1 MQGQTRKHVIHAR
14 GVSLAAIAAMKPLML
29 CCVALA
35 TVVATLTAQERATS
49 TAITSHI
56 VKPEKLMPDD
66 KRVKLSVPDG
76 FTVTKFAEGL
86 GKPRVLAVADD
97 GTVYVTRRDVGDVL
111 MLRDTN
117 GDGRSEPAVTVARRP
132 QMHGIAIHGSDV
144 YLVTVKELF
153 ITTRREDGTLGPLR
167 RLIDDLP
174 DAGQHADRTIAFGPD
189 GMLYLSVG
197 STCNAC
203 DETNPENATMLRVK
217 PDGTSR
223 TVFAA
228 GLRNTIGFAFHPT
241 TRELFGFDHGIDW
254 LGDNEQGEELNHIV
268 QGHQYGWPYI
278 YGKNGKNPQD
288 EPPGGIGM
296 DQWAKM
302 SDVPLLLHTAHAAP
316 MQFAFI
322 TSTKFPAEYRGSA
335 LVAMH
340 GSWNRMPP
348 SGYEVVRVKF
358 DNGKPASIEPF
369 LSGFLVE
376 LGANRWGFGGRPFG
390 LATTPDGAVLVGD
403 DANGVIYRI
412 VSKRGAAS

>member
-1 MQGQTRKHVIHAR
+1 
-14 GVSLAAIAAMKPLML
+14 ML
-29 CCVALA
+29 CCAALFISA
-35 TVVATLTAQERATS
+35 ITVSAQERAVS
-49 TAITSHI
+49 TAITGHV
-56 VKPEKLMPDD
+56 VKPEKLTPDD
-66 KRVKLSVPDG
+66 QRFRLRVPPG

-86 GKPRVLAVADD
+86 GKPRILAVAED
-97 GTVYVTRRDVGDVL
+97 GTVYATRRDIGDVL
-111 MLRDTN
+111 MLRDAN
-117 GDGRSEPAVTVARRP
+117 GDGKAEQPMTVARRP
-132 QMHGIAIHGSDV
+132 QMHGIAINGSQV

-153 ITTRREDGTLGPLR
+153 VANRNDDGTLGPLN

-174 DAGQHADRTIAFGPD
+174 DAGQHADRTIVVGPD

-203 DETNPENATMLRVK
+203 DESNPENATILRVK

-223 TVFAA
+223 TVFAS

-241 TRELFGFDHGIDW
+241 TKELFGFDHGIDW
-254 LGDNEQGEELNHIV
+254 LGDDEQGEELNRIV
-268 QGHQYGWPYI
+268 KGHQYGWPYI
-278 YGKNGKNPQD
+278 YAKNQKNPQD
-288 EPPGGIGM
+288 EPPGGITV

-322 TSTKFPAEYRGSA
+322 TSARFPAEYRGSA

-340 GSWNRMPP
+340 GSWNRLPP

-358 DNGKPASIEPF
+358 DGGRPTAIEPF
-369 LSGFLVE
+369 LSGFLVS

-390 LATTPDGAVLVGD
+390 LAMTPDGDVLVGD
-403 DANGVIYRI
+403 DANGVIYR
-412 VSKRGAAS
+412 VVYRQRAAP